1 MAMPGSTRRRE
12 FRVGIVVVG
21 LVLLGLVV
29 GAVAMLWHWRSESAA
44 GTASLETTS
53 TFLELSDRPKSVP
66 GVRMVLAVDES
77 RRIPGEDFGEA
88 DSWEHSVRVEVT
100 LEGDLAGNEAA
111 AAGREV
117 LRLLEPETARLVPGA
132 GPDRTSTSFA
142 MGSTDVRVG
151 ASGLDPVDA
160 VADAL
165 ADAVALREAGATS
178 VSLSVSGERAG
189 SPAKADVQAPKDA
202 LVAVA
207 TVARSSQRPVDL
219 RGGEAWYRSNELPD
233 PAAVRLVVDAS
244 EHASVTSA
252 QLSAPF
258 DPLIVL
264 VEAAA
269 GDGVID
275 DVSRWL
281 TTYDGYPGR
290 SGQPLAY
297 TVQGTRGGEVEGW
310 VGGKNPPPAT
320 MPPFGDAEPWP
331 ADPTAPSCRMQDL
344 EVTFGGH
351 DAAAGSRQAWIGARN
366 AGGQAC
372 AIEGVPAV
380 EFLNPEGAAQT
391 GVTTKAYEPSMV
403 PERVVVPAGES
414 VTAVIDWQA
423 MSTAN
428 DPDVTTDLRVTA
440 LPGGKPVTLPVS
452 WPGAPSDLD
461 ILDGA
466 EVRISP
472 WAQGTSD

>member
-1 MAMPGSTRRRE
+1 MLGSTRGRE
-12 FRVGIVVVG
+12 FWLGGVIVAV
-21 LVLLGLVV
+21 VLLVV
-29 GAVAMLWHWRSESAA
+29 IGFVAVMVWDRDGRSRAPALEVSDEWRSVS
-44 GTASLETTS
+44 
-53 TFLELSDRPKSVP
+53 
-66 GVRMVLAVDES
+66 GVRDVVAVDES
-77 RRIPGEDFGEA
+77 RRVPGEDFGEE
-88 DSWEHSVRVEVT
+88 DRWEHSVRVEVT
-100 LEGDLAGNEAA
+100 LENDLSGAAAA

-117 LRLLEPETARLVPGA
+117 LRLLEPEIARLVPDA
-132 GPDRTSTSFA
+132 PADRISTAFTL
-142 MGSTDVRVG
+142 GSTENWVG
-151 ASGLDPVDA
+151 ASGLDPLDTVG
-160 VADAL
+160 DAL

-178 VSLSVSGERAG
+178 VSLSVSQPQTKGPG
-189 SPAKADVQAPKDA
+189 KADVRAPKDV
-202 LVAVA
+202 LFQVA
-207 TVARSSQRPVDL
+207 TVAGRRQRPVDL
-219 RGGEAWYRSNELPD
+219 LGGKAWYRSNELPD

-258 DPLIVL
+258 EPLIVL
-264 VEAAA
+264 VEAAE

-310 VGGKNPPPAT
+310 VGGTTPPRTT

-331 ADPTAPSCRMQDL
+331 PDPAAPPCRMPDL

-380 EFLNPEGAAQT
+380 EFLNAEGAAQT
-391 GVTTKAYEPSMV
+391 GVTVRPYEPSMV

-428 DPDVTTDLRVTA
+428 DPDVTTDLQVTA
-440 LPGGKPVTLPVS
+440 LPGGKPVTIPVS
-452 WPGAPSDLD
+452 WPGAPSNLD

-466 EVRISP
+466 EVRMSP
-472 WAQGTSD
+472 WAQGTSG